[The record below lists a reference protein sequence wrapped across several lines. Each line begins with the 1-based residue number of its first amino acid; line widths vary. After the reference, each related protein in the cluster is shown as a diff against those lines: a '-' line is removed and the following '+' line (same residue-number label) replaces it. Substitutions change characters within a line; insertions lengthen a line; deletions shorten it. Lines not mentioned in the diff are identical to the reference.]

1 MTELRMP
8 EATALAL
15 LDEINVQVTFYYI
28 CVQTCILILLHPTI
42 NLSTYYFTICVLILH
57 SAGPP

>member
-8 EATALAL
+8 EATAMAL

-28 CVQTCILILLHPTI
+28 CVHLCVLILLHPTI
-42 NLSTYYFTICVLILH
+42 HVSTYFFHTVYV
-57 SAGPP
+57 SSY